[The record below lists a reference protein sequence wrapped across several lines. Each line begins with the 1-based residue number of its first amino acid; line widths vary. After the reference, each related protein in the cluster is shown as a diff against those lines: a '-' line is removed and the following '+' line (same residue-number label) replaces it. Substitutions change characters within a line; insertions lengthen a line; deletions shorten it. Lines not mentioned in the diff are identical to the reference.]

1 MDGFGQDLGLG
12 RGLGGG
18 QGDGGEAVM
27 NMMRRPGWRAAATRA
42 TSIPSAPGM
51 TMSVSSRS

>member
-18 QGDGGEAVM
+18 QGDGGEAGDEHDAQAGLAG
-27 NMMRRPGWRAAATRA
+27 REAAL
-42 TSIPSAPGM
+42 IHP
-51 TMSVSSRS
+51 